1 MGKPLSLLGLAL
13 PVAACWWLLS
23 RRRWRK
29 QSSADDSQRA
39 ATGCAAASSAAAAA
53 AAAAA
58 TAEHPHAEVI
68 EQLSKQP
75 PQLQLPPRPEPP
87 GPLGDGKSEYVWVA
101 RPSHLAAAAAEL
113 FEQDR
118 IAL

>member
-1 MGKPLSLLGLAL
+1 MAGGRPLSLLGLAL
-13 PVAACWWLLS
+13 PLAACWWLLS

-29 QSSADDSQRA
+29 QDAAGAQQRA
-39 ATGCAAASSAAAAA
+39 ATGSDAPSSAAAAPA
-53 AAAAA
+53 AAVQ
-58 TAEHPHAEVI
+58 HPHSSVI
-68 EQLSKQP
+68 QQLSKQP
-75 PQLQLPPRPEPP
+75 PRLQLPPRPEPP
-87 GPLGDGKSEYVWVA
+87 GPLGSGKSEYVWVA